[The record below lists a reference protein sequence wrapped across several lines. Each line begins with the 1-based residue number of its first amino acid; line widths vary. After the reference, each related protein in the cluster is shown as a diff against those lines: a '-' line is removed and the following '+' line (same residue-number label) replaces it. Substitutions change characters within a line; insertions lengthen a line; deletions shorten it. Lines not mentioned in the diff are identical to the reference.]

1 MDDLVIYCADTT
13 ALVAA
18 VRATWPER
26 LDDADPDNPRF
37 LLDKSPTVR
46 KGAETLA
53 LVRCR
58 PDEPEVRAGLETLAA
73 AGVITIVGTWE
84 DIHADPARQALV
96 GQVYDRTPYTITDEN
111 GDDHTVTPPAEF
123 ARFF

>member
-1 MDDLVIYCADTT
+1 MDDLVIYCPNTT

-18 VRATWPER
+18 VRAHWPER

-46 KGAETLA
+46 KGAATLA

-58 PDEPEVRAGLETLAA
+58 PDEPQVRAGLEDLAA
-73 AGVITIVGTWE
+73 AGVISIVGTWE
-84 DIHADPARQALV
+84 EIHADPAREALV
-96 GQVYDRTPYTITDEN
+96 EQVYDRTPCTITGES
-111 GDDHTVTPPAEF
+111 GDAQTITPPAEF